1 MPSLVITI
9 PWDPVYQLG
18 PLPLHW
24 YGVGYAVGI
33 AVGWMVGTR
42 HLQSRGIRENQL
54 GALGVWAVIIGLV
67 SGRLYYVV
75 QSGLGYYLTHPV
87 HIFAFWEGGMAFY
100 GAVFAVPI
108 TIAVFCR
115 RLQLPLWTVLDGA
128 ALFAAI
134 GQVIGRIGNIINGDI
149 VGYASNLPWA
159 VRYTNPHSLAPVRG
173 VAYQPAAAYELIFS
187 LALFGFLVWLGTRRP
202 RSGTLIILYV
212 GLYAI
217 GQFLVF
223 FLRDNIVIAFGL
235 KQAQL
240 TSLAV
245 LVVGVPL
252 LVLLRQRWPHV
263 WVPNAADPGGSQ
275 HVASSHEVERGIL

>member
-1 MPSLVITI
+1 MWNLVITI
-9 PWDPVYQLG
+9 PWDPIFQLG
-18 PLPLHW
+18 PLPVHW
-24 YGVGYAVGI
+24 YGVGYAVAI
-33 AVGWMVGTR
+33 AVGWMIGTR
-42 HLQSRGIRENQL
+42 YLQSRGIRESQL
-54 GALGVWAVIIGLV
+54 GGLGIWAVIIGLV
-67 SGRLYYVV
+67 AGRLYYVV
-75 QSGLGYYLTHPV
+75 QSGLGYYLTHPL

-108 TIAVFCR
+108 AIAVFCR
-115 RLQLPLWTVLDGA
+115 RLHLPLWTVLDGA

-134 GQVIGRIGNIINGDI
+134 GQTIGRIGNIINGDI
-149 VGYASNLPWA
+149 VGYPSNLPWA

-187 LALFGFLVWLGTRRP
+187 LALFGFLAWLRTRRP
-202 RSGTLIILYV
+202 RPGALIILYV
-212 GLYAI
+212 GLYAV
-217 GQFLVF
+217 GQFVVF

-252 LVLLRQRWPHV
+252 LVLLRRRWPTV
-263 WVPNAADPGGSQ
+263 WADESTDPDGPEP
-275 HVASSHEVERGIL
+275 ASSLESGRVAI